1 LNCDQGVGHEKKGDE
16 VLEYCQRKRF
26 LSRRKMLVYSSLFC
40 VAGGPSCPTAAQ
52 TTGNTVGKKSS
63 PTILIVGDSLSAEY
77 GLQRGTGWVALL
89 EARLRTEKV
98 AANVVNASISGDTT
112 SGGRSRLPALLSQHQ
127 PTHVV
132 IELGGNDALRG
143 LPLTMTEN
151 NLQTM
156 GRAANSAGAQVVLV
170 GMQVP
175 PNYGRS
181 YADSFAAVFQQ
192 VARAEKYALV
202 PFLLKGVADSPQA
215 ESLFQSDRIH
225 PNEKAQATMMANVW
239 PVLRSL
245 LPK

>member
-1 LNCDQGVGHEKKGDE
+1 MKNIQWPLG
-16 VLEYCQRKRF
+16 
-26 LSRRKMLVYSSLFC
+26 LSRRQLLAYSSALCLVSRFN
-40 VAGGPSCPTAAQ
+40 PTTAAQ
-52 TTGNTVGKKSS
+52 PTGNKTPDKSIPTV
-63 PTILIVGDSLSAEY
+63 LVVGDSLSAEY

-89 EARLRTEKV
+89 ETRLQTEKIN
-98 AANVVNASISGDTT
+98 AKVVNASISGDTT
-112 SGGRSRLPALLSQHQ
+112 SGGRSRLPTLLVQHR
-127 PTHVV
+127 PSHVV

-156 GRAANSAGAQVVLV
+156 SRAATAAGAQVVLV

-181 YADSFAAVFQQ
+181 YTDDFAAVFQR
-192 VARAEKYALV
+192 VASAEKNALV

-225 PNEKAQATMMANVW
+225 PNEKAQATMLANVW
-239 PVLRSL
+239 PVLRSQ